1 MVVDHHVD
9 GRSLRLQTA
18 TTTRLAFGVVLAPCA
33 GYSTTV
39 IANLYVRT
47 YIRHAQRQFLYFKLA
62 VAAFTLEFAHFSFE
76 YFIYRVKYIPPSPI
90 MSKMGYGESITS
102 TFYHIYY

>member
-1 MVVDHHVD
+1 MVVDHHVN

-33 GYSTTV
+33 DYSTTV

-62 VAAFTLEFAHFSFE
+62 VAAFTLEFAHYSFE
-76 YFIYRVKYIPPSPI
+76 FFLYRVKYIPPRPI

-102 TFYHIYY
+102 TFY